1 MKFVTLASD
10 GIPLYP
16 SQEVHA
22 TFPHKLPTWFLPVDG
37 AARATSQ
44 HLHCMKHCYS
54 RLYDRRVS
62 QNAGCPSDRE
72 FMLLGKGMCG
82 SRCNTLA
89 DLDWGIVQ
97 VEEEEGPLD
106 EGELPT
112 KAEEAVEP
120 VESVKPAV
128 GLSSGTRISIEAGRS
143 SRPSSTPASPKKAG
157 SAPASPKTYR
167 CGPTQLSR
175 HSSLLLETL

>member
-1 MKFVTLASD
+1 
-10 GIPLYP
+10 
-16 SQEVHA
+16 
-22 TFPHKLPTWFLPVDG
+22 
-37 AARATSQ
+37 
-44 HLHCMKHCYS
+44 
-54 RLYDRRVS
+54 
-62 QNAGCPSDRE
+62 
-72 FMLLGKGMCG
+72 MLLGKGMCG

-89 DLDWGIVQ
+89 DLDRGIVQ

-120 VESVKPAV
+120 VESVKQAV
-128 GLSSGTRISIEAGRS
+128 GLSPGTRISIQAGRS

-157 SAPASPKTYR
+157 PGGGSAPASPKTYR
-167 CGPTQLSR
+167 CGPTHLSR